1 MNSHSLNNASALLST
16 RRRRNRR
23 NSLVKLADQA
33 KLASKLPNGQ
43 QYSQSEFSFSV
54 IDCHSYL
61 E

>member
-1 MNSHSLNNASALLST
+1 MNSHSLNNASVLLST

-23 NSLVKLADQA
+23 NSLVKLAGQVNLLN
-33 KLASKLPNGQ
+33 KLSNGQ
-43 QYSQSEFSFSV
+43 QHNQSEYSISV